1 MSSPSVSR
9 RFVFLGSLAAA
20 AAGKVQAQESEVRVA
35 FIGTGGRGGSLMRST
50 LAQPAVK
57 VMAVCDIKPDRLDRA
72 ATMTARDK
80 PKTVREWKG
89 VLAMADVDAVY
100 IATPCDLHVE
110 MAVAALEAG
119 KHVYCEK
126 PIGIHAAEIGR
137 LVEAARKS
145 DRVFVAGQQMRSLS
159 HRAALVE
166 RVREGLI
173 GDVMMVKAQR
183 HSTSDLSHD
192 GTSADWFFDAKRSG
206 DVLVEQ
212 SVHNLD
218 QINWLLGSRPAF
230 ASGFGG
236 VLKWKN
242 QPPGR
247 TSMDGYTLSYE
258 YENGVKVS
266 YTNVFFHPAGL
277 PGGGAYT
284 YLYGTKGAL
293 DCDSCLFYPEGRGA
307 QPIEAAKKPDQQENS
322 NEKHIR
328 AFLDQIRGIGKAPA
342 GIEEGAI
349 GALTA
354 ILGRESIYNKRV
366 MRWVDLGVKI

>member
-1 MSSPSVSR
+1 MPSSTVSR
-9 RFVFLGSLAAA
+9 RFVFFGSLAAA
-20 AAGKVQAQESEVRVA
+20 AAGRVQAQETEIRVA
-35 FIGTGGRGGSLMRST
+35 FIGTGGRGSSLIRST
-50 LAQPAVK
+50 LAQPSAK
-57 VMAVCDIKPDRLDRA
+57 VMAVCDIKPDRLDKA
-72 ATMTARDK
+72 ATLASRDK
-80 PKTVREWKG
+80 PKTVREWKEL
-89 VLAMADVDAVY
+89 LAMADVDAVY

-110 MAVAALEAG
+110 MAIAALEAG

-137 LVEAARKS
+137 LVEVARKS
-145 DRVFVAGQQMRSLS
+145 NKVFVAGQQMRSLTY
-159 HRAALVE
+159 RAALVE
-166 RVREGLI
+166 KIREGLI

-183 HSTSDLSHD
+183 HSSGDLNHEGGS
-192 GTSADWFFDAKRSG
+192 SDWFFNAKRSG

-218 QINWLLGSRPAF
+218 QINWLISSRPAY

-236 VLKWKN
+236 VLKWKD

-247 TSMDGYTLSYE
+247 TSMDGYTLSFE
-258 YENGVKVS
+258 YVSGVKVS

-284 YLYGTKGAL
+284 YIYGTKGAL
-293 DCDSCLFYPEGRGA
+293 DCDSCMFYPEGRGA
-307 QPIEAAKKPDQQENS
+307 QPVQAVAKPEKPENT
-322 NEKHIR
+322 NETHVR
-328 AFLDQIRGIGKAPA
+328 AFLDQIRGKGKAPA

-349 GALTA
+349 GALSA

-366 MRWVDLGVKI
+366 MRWVDLGVNI

>member
-1 MSSPSVSR
+1 MSSLSVSR
-9 RFVFLGSLAAA
+9 RHVFLGSLAAA
-20 AAGKVQAQESEVRVA
+20 AATRVHAQQSEIRTA
-35 FIGTGGRGGSLMRST
+35 FIGTGGRGGSLLRST
-50 LAQPAVK
+50 LAAPAAK
-57 VMAVCDIKPDRLDRA
+57 VMAVCDIKADRLDRA
-72 ATMTARDK
+72 ATVAARDK
-80 PKTVREWKG
+80 PKTVRDWKE
-89 VLAMADVDAVY
+89 VLAMPDVDAVY

-110 MAVAALEAG
+110 MSIAALAAG

-126 PIGIHAAEIGR
+126 PIGIQPAEIGR
-137 LVEAARKS
+137 LLEAARKS
-145 DRVFVAGQQMRSLS
+145 DRVFVTGQQMRSLTY
-159 HRAALVE
+159 RAALVE
-166 RVREGLI
+166 KIREGLI

-183 HSTSDLSHD
+183 HSSGDLNHEGGS
-192 GTSADWFFDAKRSG
+192 SDWFFDARRSG

-218 QINWLLGSRPAF
+218 QINWLVGARPVF

-258 YENGVKVS
+258 YQNGIMVS

-293 DCDSCLFYPEGRGA
+293 DCDSCMFYPEGRGA
-307 QPIEAAKKPDQQENS
+307 QPVEVVQKPSPAENM
-322 NEKHIR
+322 NEKHVQ
-328 AFLDQIRGIGKAPA
+328 AFLDQIRGTGKAPA
-342 GIEEGAI
+342 GIEEGVI

-354 ILGRESIYNKRV
+354 ILGRESIYHKRV